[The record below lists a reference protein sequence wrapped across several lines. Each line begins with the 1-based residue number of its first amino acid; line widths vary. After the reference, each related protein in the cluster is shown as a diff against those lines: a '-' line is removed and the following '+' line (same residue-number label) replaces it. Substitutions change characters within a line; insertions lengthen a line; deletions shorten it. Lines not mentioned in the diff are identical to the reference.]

1 MQTPRPET
9 HHSEKGMNLFGKN
22 ALLHILAYFCIWVA
36 CAGAAPSSGAK
47 HDPYSIV
54 QGESFDAASGTNVA
68 IEPLADA
75 KGGAWVR
82 LGKNGDWLK
91 FSKMNFDQGVLSA
104 SIIGGATE
112 DDSASRDVEI
122 WVDGVSAPGG
132 TKVVSLPLPK
142 STGARPTRVTRK
154 IAGIIDGAHDV
165 YVKANGPI
173 HIDYI
178 TFVQLGDRG
187 TNWQHFLDDT
197 SWQNAL
203 DIVGAGEQVSYI
215 ANPDGGTL
223 QLAVKERPSGSSL
236 RRFNGRDND
245 VTTNVTWSL
254 DNENLVSISP
264 SGLLAAKSAG
274 TVTVTA
280 KAEIGGVKKAG
291 SLKITIAKA
300 DAKYKDNLQSI
311 AASYQIPEWFR
322 DAKFGVFM
330 HWGVYSVPAYQHEWY
345 PRNMYGEWRNWHV
358 ESYGADFG
366 YKDFLPSFTADK
378 FNPAEWVALFRKA
391 GAKYVVPTAE
401 HHDGFTLYDSS
412 FTRWKAP
419 NFGPKRDLIA
429 DLAQAV
435 RQGGLRFGLSD
446 HFAENQ
452 TFIPKR
458 ADSDTS
464 NPQFA
469 DLYNWGGGND
479 KHWQDWYNRVTDVV
493 DKYSPDLMYF
503 DVGAGNNRAM
513 QKFLTY
519 YYNKA
524 DQTKSGPMSDGVL
537 VNSKQNFRDN
547 TIVLDIERAQLPS
560 IRALA
565 WQTDTKVSLD
575 ENWCYIENDQLKKAV
590 DVLDVLVD
598 IVSKNGNLLLNIGP
612 TRRGEIPDEYRDL
625 LLSIGKWL
633 ETNGEGT
640 YATRPWVTF
649 GEGPTQ
655 APRGR
660 GSEYMVFGDK
670 DFRFV
675 TSKDSQRLYITG
687 MKWPAS
693 GGHALVTKLGADALD
708 LKTLRKMSL
717 LGHGSVKYE
726 QGKDGLSID
735 LPARKPNAANY
746 PYVLQL
752 EFDEKIP
759 SLQDKP

>member
-1 MQTPRPET
+1 MLR
-9 HHSEKGMNLFGKN
+9 KN
-22 ALLHILAYFCIWVA
+22 ALLHLLVYCCIGA
-36 CAGAAPSSGAK
+36 LFAAGAPSNGAE
-47 HDPYSIV
+47 HDPYSVV
-54 QGESFDAASGTNVA
+54 QGESFDAASGTNVV
-68 IEPLADA
+68 IEPAEEA

-82 LGKNGDWLK
+82 LGQSGDWLK
-91 FSKMNFDQGVLSA
+91 YSKMTFDQGALAVSV
-104 SIIGGATE
+104 IGGTTE
-112 DDSASRDVEI
+112 DDAAARDVEI
-122 WVDGVSAPGG
+122 WVNGASSPSG
-132 TKVVSLPLPK
+132 TKVVSLPLPE
-142 STGARPTRVTRK
+142 STGTRPTRATRK
-154 IAGIIDGAHDV
+154 IAGTLDGVHDV
-165 YVKANGPI
+165 YVKANGEI

-187 TNWQHFLDDT
+187 TNWQNFLNDT
-197 SWQNAL
+197 NWQNVL

-215 ANPDGGTL
+215 ANPRGGTL

-236 RRFNGRDND
+236 RRFNSRDND
-245 VTTNVTWSL
+245 VTTNVAWSL
-254 DNENLVSISP
+254 DNENLASISP
-264 SGLLAAKSAG
+264 SGLLTAKSAG
-274 TVTVTA
+274 MVTVTA
-280 KAEIGGVKKAG
+280 KAEIGGVPKAG

-300 DAKYKDNLQSI
+300 DAKYEDNLQSI

-322 DAKFGVFM
+322 DAKFGIFM

-345 PRNMYGEWRNWHV
+345 PRNMYGEWHNWHV
-358 ESYGADFG
+358 ASYGADFG

-378 FNPAEWVALFRKA
+378 FNPADWVALFRKA
-391 GAKYVVPTAE
+391 GAKYIVPTAE

-419 NFGPKRDLIA
+419 NFGPKRDLIG
-429 DLAQAV
+429 DLAKEV
-435 RQGGLRFGLSD
+435 RQAGIKFGLSD

-452 TFIPKR
+452 TFIPKG
-458 ADSDTS
+458 ANLDTS

-479 KHWQDWYNRVTDVV
+479 KHWQDWFNRVTDVV

-524 DQTKSGPMSDGVL
+524 DQTKSGPMSEGVL

-547 TIVLDIERAQLPS
+547 TIVLDMERARLPS

-575 ENWCYIENDQLKKAV
+575 ENWCYIENDKLKKAV
-590 DVLDVLVD
+590 DVLDVFVD

-612 TRRGEIPDEYRDL
+612 TRRGEIPDEYREL
-625 LLSIGKWL
+625 LLSVGKWL
-633 ETNGEGT
+633 DNNGESI

-660 GSEYMVFGDK
+660 GSEYMVFGEK

-675 TSKDSQRLYITG
+675 TSKDSQTLYITG
-687 MKWPAS
+687 MKWPS
-693 GGHALVTKLGADALD
+693 GGGPTLVTKLGTGALD
-708 LKTLRKMSL
+708 LKTLKKTSL
-717 LGHGSVKYE
+717 LGHGSVTSE
-726 QGKDGLSID
+726 QSKDGLRFE
-735 LPARKPNAANY
+735 LPAKNPNVADY
-746 PYVLQL
+746 PYVLKL
-752 EFDEKIP
+752 DFDGRIP
-759 SLQDKP
+759 ALQDKPQA